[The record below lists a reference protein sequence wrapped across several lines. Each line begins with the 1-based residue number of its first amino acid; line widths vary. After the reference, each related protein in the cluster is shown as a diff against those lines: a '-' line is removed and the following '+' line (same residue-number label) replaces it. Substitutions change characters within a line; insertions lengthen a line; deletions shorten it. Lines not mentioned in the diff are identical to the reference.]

1 MIIRSQ
7 DKKNILNI
15 ANVTG
20 ISILKTRNED
30 FKIIACFPYSL
41 MDDRGYSRIGTYST
55 EEKAI
60 KVLDMIIEHYDKVM
74 DARYW
79 NDTYQDNYFQM
90 PQDSEV

>member
-7 DKKNILNI
+7 DK
-15 ANVTG
+15 T
-20 ISILKTRNED
+20 
-30 FKIIACFPYSL
+30 KIFNFEQI
-41 MDDRGYSRIGTYST
+41 RRINCDNGMIVVDNTALIGEYTT

-60 KVLDMIIEHYDKVM
+60 KVLDMIMEHYDKVM

-79 NDTYQDNYFQM
+79 NNEYQENFFIM